1 MIKVRYENI
10 IPACASDELH
20 RSRPWGLYWLDRF
33 SAEGVDGLRDR
44 LKSGR
49 HSDISSEVIYE
60 IKNELISRKQ
70 GWTTKQI
77 EDLIVKKSGGI
88 RYHYTH
94 IYIDYAQVGIQAEST
109 KKEYM

>member
-1 MIKVRYENI
+1 M
-10 IPACASDELH
+10 
-20 RSRPWGLYWLDRF
+20 DRF

-70 GWTTKQI
+70 DWTTKQI
-77 EDLIVKKSGGI
+77 EHLIVKKSGGI
-88 RYHYTH
+88 RSHYTH
-94 IYIDYAQVGIQAEST
+94 IYIDSCTSGDSSRKYQE
-109 KKEYM
+109 EYM

>member
-1 MIKVRYENI
+1 M
-10 IPACASDELH
+10 
-20 RSRPWGLYWLDRF
+20 DRF

-94 IYIDYAQVGIQAEST
+94 IYIDMHKWGFKQKVPRRVHVNIASNEEKERF
-109 KKEYM
+109 KKEQERYWII

>member
-1 MIKVRYENI
+1 MDI
-10 IPACASDELH
+10 
-20 RSRPWGLYWLDRF
+20 F

-49 HSDISSEVIYE
+49 HSDISLEVIYE

-77 EDLIVKKSGGI
+77 EDLIVKKTGGN
-88 RYHYTH
+88 RNHYTH
-94 IYIDYAQVGIQAEST
+94 L
-109 KKEYM
+109 